1 MVVALDDDGEV
12 PDHGDAV
19 GAQELP
25 RLGSRTA
32 DPADQLS
39 VGGVVNEKLVRRLGG
54 REEPVAVAGAVPDRR
69 RVDVVRFPALG
80 EEALGDGDRPF
91 PGRRLHRPR
100 TILALAENQGGPQPG
115 SGPQQPPPG
124 ITTGQT

>member
-54 REEPVAVAGAVPDRR
+54 REEPVAAFRAVPDRR

-80 EEALGDGDRPF
+80 EEALGDGDCGLLP
-91 PGRRLHRPR
+91 
-100 TILALAENQGGPQPG
+100 TALSANLKTK
-115 SGPQQPPPG
+115 SL
-124 ITTGQT
+124 ISL